1 MGSQRVSWVPLD
13 KAAKSLGTTPDNVL
27 SFTRSG
33 LLRFTDE
40 GDDVLIRK
48 DDLEELR
55 ELGNPA
61 PVDPVEQQ
69 RKVVQLEQRVKRL
82 EAALDLLYRANNMAS
97 VRLQPLDDQ
106 TLTALYTNVIK
117 IGQSEEW
124 PAEVILSC
132 CEVFLQ
138 LTEDECERLERL
150 MDDAAPWR
158 PFYALCLKQLRY
170 LAEHP
175 DLHTKSELQR
185 ARDLLDRG
193 RDNLRRTV
201 VTLTELK
208 GLKGLSFDMVGKLA
222 ATDLMAFDTLVY
234 QLKKNKRRSITL
246 K

>member
-1 MGSQRVSWVPLD
+1 MGSQRVTWVSLD

-40 GDDVLIRK
+40 GDDILIRE

-61 PVDPVEQQ
+61 PVDSAELQ
-69 RKVVQLEQRVKRL
+69 RKVIHLEQRVKRL

-106 TLTALYTNVIK
+106 TLISLYGDVTR

-124 PAEVILSC
+124 PVEVILSC

-150 MDDAAPWR
+150 MDDEAPWR
-158 PFYALCLKQLRY
+158 PFYNLCLKQLRY

-175 DLHTKSELQR
+175 DLHTKAELQR

-193 RDNLRRTV
+193 RDNLRRVV

-222 ATDLMAFDTLVY
+222 ATDLIAFDTIVY
-234 QLKKNKRRSITL
+234 QLKKDGGRKLSL